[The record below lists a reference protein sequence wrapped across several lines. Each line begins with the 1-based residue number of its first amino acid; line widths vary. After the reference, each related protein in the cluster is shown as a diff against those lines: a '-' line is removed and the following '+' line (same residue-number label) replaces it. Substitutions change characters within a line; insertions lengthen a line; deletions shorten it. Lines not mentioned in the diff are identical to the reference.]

1 MTAASSF
8 SGLLRRALKPKYL
21 AVLEACLIGLIS
33 AIAAVILKQA
43 IASLEVWRSIGV
55 EVFPRWLV
63 LPGLGIL
70 GGWVSGK
77 LIERVAPE
85 ASGSGIPLVK
95 AALNY
100 VPISLDMRVA
110 LVKMVTTILALGS
123 GMMLGRQGPTV
134 QIGAAIAAQVSRWTA
149 TSPAYQRQLVA
160 AGAAAGLAAGFN
172 APIAGVLFV
181 IEELLHDLSDF
192 TLGTAILAS
201 FVGGVVSRLLGGRG
215 LIPSLTGVD
224 TTFELLEIPLL
235 ILLGILAGILGGL
248 FSRGVLASL
257 TLNRTLFRS
266 WTLADRMALTGG
278 LTGISLA
285 LLPPVLRSLSSAQNY
300 IVLGDATWFLTILAF
315 ISQFVLILL
324 AYSSGAPGGL
334 FAPTLVLG
342 AALGSMVGKL
352 AVLLQ
357 LWHLIPA
364 DLVMSSTTVY
374 ALAGMGAFFSA
385 VTRGP
390 ITAIVIVFEMTADF
404 NLVLPLMIGSVIAS
418 LVAEK
423 IVRGSIYQHLLQ
435 WRGIYL
441 EEHKAAADQQWEK
454 LTAAEIMQSRVESL
468 ASQMTIREATQ
479 AFARSH
485 HRGFPVVDQGK
496 LVGILTQSDLAKVE
510 QQYLSG
516 LLPLSRIMTHQL
528 VTVNAKDSLTHVL
541 YLLNRHQISRL
552 PVTEGQKLVGII
564 TRADIIRAESDLVSG
579 EASSLGPKPEPSYGV
594 YQTQAPAT
602 GRGRILVPLHNP
614 ETADALL
621 RIAVGLAQQR
631 QDELECLSIQM
642 IPRHCVP
649 SETPVDISQNRQ
661 LLEQAA
667 QLGKSYQIPVHT
679 QVRVAHDLA
688 PVILEVVRDRH
699 IDLLVMEWK
708 GKTSTPGRIFGDAVD
723 TAIRQVPCDVMLVK
737 LSDRLKV
744 VAAKEQLRSR
754 AAMNVLMRMMTLN
767 RWLIPIAGGPNAQ
780 YAITLLPALTSF
792 CKTPEIRL
800 CQVFHPNQGMQDLSL
815 LNQDTEILKHR
826 FSGHVISIPVCSDSV
841 SEAIIDMAK
850 TDQCDVIV
858 LGASREGLLQQVLHG
873 NIPEAIAHH
882 CPCTVILVRKAL
894 SH

>member
-1 MTAASSF
+1 MPAFLSF
-8 SGLLRRALKPKYL
+8 SVLLRRALQPKYL
-21 AVLEACLIGLIS
+21 AILEACLIGLIS

-43 IASLEVWRSIGV
+43 IAGLEVWRNIGI
-55 EVFPRWLV
+55 EIFPRWLL
-63 LPGLGIL
+63 LPGLGLL
-70 GGWVSGK
+70 GGLISGK
-77 LIERVAPE
+77 LIERLAPE

-100 VPISLDMRVA
+100 VPIALDMRVA

-181 IEELLHDLSDF
+181 IEELLQDLSDF

-215 LIPSLTGVD
+215 IIPNLLGVD
-224 TTFELLEIPLL
+224 TNFELAEIPLL
-235 ILLGILAGILGGL
+235 ILLGVLAGVLGGL

-257 TLNRTLFRS
+257 TLHRTLFRN
-266 WTLADRMALTGG
+266 WTLAARMALMGG

-285 LLPPVLRSLSSAQNY
+285 MLPPVLGSLSSAQNY
-300 IVLGDATWFLTILAF
+300 VVLGEASWQLTFLAF
-315 ISQFVLILL
+315 VSQFGLVLL

-334 FAPTLVLG
+334 FAPSLVLG
-342 AALGSMVGKL
+342 SALGSMVGKL
-352 AVLLQ
+352 ALVLQ
-357 LWHLIPA
+357 VWHLIPA

-404 NLVLPLMIGSVIAS
+404 NLVLPLMIGSVVAS

-468 ASQMTIREATQ
+468 SSQMTIREAIQ
-479 AFARSH
+479 AFAQSH
-485 HRGFPVVDQGK
+485 HRGFPIVDQGK
-496 LVGILTQSDLAKVE
+496 LVGILTQSDLVKVE

-516 LLPLSRIMTHQL
+516 QLPLSRIMTHQL
-528 VTVNAKDSLTHVL
+528 VTVSAKDSLTHVL

-552 PVTEGQKLVGII
+552 PVTEGQKLIGII
-564 TRADIIRAESDLVSG
+564 THADIIRAESDLIQG
-579 EASSLGPKPEPSYGV
+579 ETSSLGPKPEPSYVV

-602 GRGRILVPLHNP
+602 GRGRILVLLYNP
-614 ETADALL
+614 ETTDALL
-621 RIAVGLAQQR
+621 RLAVGLAQQR
-631 QDELECLSIQM
+631 QDELECLSIQI

-649 SETPVDISQNRQ
+649 SETPVDITQNRQ
-661 LLEQAA
+661 LLDQAS
-667 QLGKSYQIPVHT
+667 QLGKNYQIPVHT
-679 QVRVAHDLA
+679 QVRVAHELA
-688 PVILEVVRDRH
+688 PVILEVVRERH

-723 TAIRQVPCDVMLVK
+723 TAIRQVPCDVILVK

-744 VAAKEQLRSR
+744 VTAREQVRSQ

-800 CQVFHPNQGMQDLSL
+800 CQVFHPNQEMQDLSL
-815 LNQDTEILKHR
+815 LHQDTELLQHQFPGQVIPIPIC
-826 FSGHVISIPVCSDSV
+826 SGSV
-841 SEAIIDMAK
+841 AEAIIDMA
-850 TDQCDVIV
+850 TMDQCDVIV

-873 NIPEAIAHH
+873 NIPESIAYQ
-882 CPCTVILVRKAL
+882 CPCTVILVRRAL
-894 SH
+894 SD